1 MSVTYL
7 WIFIA
12 CCLFLVEM
20 MTGGFA
26 LMAFAIG
33 GLVAAIGAA
42 LNISIAWQIVIFIIV
57 SLLFFF
63 FIRPLL
69 VRWWKKRE
77 KTIPQTNA
85 YGLIGKSAKVVE
97 DINHEN
103 KTGRAIIDGDN
114 FMAIS
119 QDGSIIKAGTTVEVV
134 GLESTILIVKNKD

>member
-57 SLLFFF
+57 SLLFSF
-63 FIRPLL
+63 LY
-69 VRWWKKRE
+69 VRCW
-77 KTIPQTNA
+77 
-85 YGLIGKSAKVVE
+85 
-97 DINHEN
+97 
-103 KTGRAIIDGDN
+103 
-114 FMAIS
+114 
-119 QDGSIIKAGTTVEVV
+119 
-134 GLESTILIVKNKD
+134 

>member
-42 LNISIAWQIVIFIIV
+42 LNISIAWQIVIFIFYTSV
-57 SLLFFF
+57 VGK
-63 FIRPLL
+63 L
-69 VRWWKKRE
+69 VE
-77 KTIPQTNA
+77 KTREDHPSNQRLWFDRKIC
-85 YGLIGKSAKVVE
+85 KSC
-97 DINHEN
+97 
-103 KTGRAIIDGDN
+103 GRYK
-114 FMAIS
+114 S
-119 QDGSIIKAGTTVEVV
+119 
-134 GLESTILIVKNKD
+134 